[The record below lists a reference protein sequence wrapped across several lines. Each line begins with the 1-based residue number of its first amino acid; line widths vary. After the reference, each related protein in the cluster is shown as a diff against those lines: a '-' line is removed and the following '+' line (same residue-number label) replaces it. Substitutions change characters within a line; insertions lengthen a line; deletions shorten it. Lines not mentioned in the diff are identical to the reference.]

1 MSTYP
6 FFPLAEKF
14 YNCSPCYKAI
24 LEEMQITTLP
34 KKTRSGYL
42 KSNLPFQSYSF
53 AKIMYTVVLHFVQVL
68 QAPEHTFSMLFLH
81 LVFSP
86 KHQQQPLCWKRVKSV
101 FKPPNNFLLLYLFR
115 SGYRS
120 QGSIEEEDS
129 DFGDPRHRLLAA
141 NGSNSGFKR
150 WKNFGNRNL

>member
-1 MSTYP
+1 
-6 FFPLAEKF
+6 
-14 YNCSPCYKAI
+14 
-24 LEEMQITTLP
+24 
-34 KKTRSGYL
+34 
-42 KSNLPFQSYSF
+42 
-53 AKIMYTVVLHFVQVL
+53 
-68 QAPEHTFSMLFLH
+68 MLFLH

-150 WKNFGNRNL
+150 WKNFGNRNLWTADAQQRSICRVSHWATTGKQTCLFELYFKSKTLKQYCCLFWVDKVQVKLQAEDNVIRKF